1 MLTGEGQY
9 RDIQNQLR
17 FNPGTY
23 AQIGAAARR
32 AWNTLPNKG
41 DLCQDI
47 SKIRQGPDE
56 PFQEFVYRLIKASG
70 RVSRDVNAERLLKKQ
85 LAYENANSLP
95 GCRKTI

>member
-32 AWNTLPNKG
+32 VWNTLPNKG

-47 SKIRQGPDE
+47 SKIRQRPDE
-56 PFQEFVYRLIKASG
+56 PFQDFVHRLIKTAG
-70 RVSRDVNAERLLKKQ
+70 RVSRDVNAEML
-85 LAYENANSLP
+85 
-95 GCRKTI
+95 